1 MGAILPLIIQ
11 LISGAA
17 GGNALGKIMKNFDM
31 GPLMN
36 SAAGA
41 VGGLGGGALTGMLG
55 LGAAATTGDAAGGMD
70 IGGIIA
76 QVVGGGAGGGI
87 LVVLVG
93 FIKNMMGNKGE

>member
-11 LISGAA
+11 LVAGAA
-17 GGNALGKIMKNFDM
+17 GGNGLAKVMKNFDM
-31 GPLMN
+31 GPMLN
-36 SAAGA
+36 TAAGA

-70 IGGIIA
+70 IGAIIA

-93 FIKNMMGNKGE
+93 FVKNMMGGKGE

>member
-11 LISGAA
+11 LVSGAA
-17 GGNALGKIMKNFDM
+17 GGNALAKILKNFDM

-41 VGGLGGGALTGMLG
+41 VGGLGGGALAGMLG

-70 IGGIIA
+70 VGAIIT